1 MPLKIR
7 LIVILFAI
15 LMLPF
20 VIINL
25 VARLLGF
32 GPKNTFDVLLYRRK
46 NGRLEFARI
55 VEFPDQIL
63 EQKGVV
69 GEKAER
75 VFHDSSQ
82 LDMLKTRAGEW
93 HAAGFSGMP
102 ETLVVLSA
110 PTVEDFPSRDEM
122 ALRNALWEEL
132 DEFLADRGLGSI
144 TGASSGSGTMD
155 LDLELID
162 VDLGVSAVRAFVSG
176 TDYAGFTK
184 FEVCDY
190 SEDDMIQANAAP
202 AE

>member
-25 VARLLGF
+25 VVRLLGF
-32 GPKNTFDVLLYRRK
+32 GPKSTFDVLLHRRK
-46 NGRLEFARI
+46 NGQLEFARI
-55 VEFPDQIL
+55 VEFADQVL
-63 EQKGVV
+63 EQTGVV

-75 VFHDSSQ
+75 IFHDPSQ
-82 LDMLKTRAGEW
+82 LDMLKARAGEW
-93 HAAGFSGMP
+93 HAAGFSGMS

-110 PTVEDFPSRDEM
+110 ATMDDFPSRDEM

-144 TGASSGSGTMD
+144 SGASGGSGTMD

-162 VDLGVSAVRAFVSG
+162 VDLGVSAVRAFVAG

-184 FEVCDY
+184 FEVCDF
-190 SEDDMIQANAAP
+190 SEDTKFEANAAP